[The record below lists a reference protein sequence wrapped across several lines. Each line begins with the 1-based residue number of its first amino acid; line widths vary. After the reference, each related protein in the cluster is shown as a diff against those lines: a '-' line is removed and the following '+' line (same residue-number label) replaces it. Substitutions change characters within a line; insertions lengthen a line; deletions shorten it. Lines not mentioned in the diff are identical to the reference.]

1 MLHAPPGGSTHR
13 GRKSGKPPRRS
24 SRDESGSILVL
35 FSIFL
40 TLFLLCCAIVIDV
53 GYWWANG
60 KKAQIAADSCALAAA
75 RELPQTISRTECTYG
90 TPSQDYVLVNIPPQ
104 ADPDK
109 GAAHLSTTVISPY
122 KGDISRVEATVELRV
137 KTFFGRIVGLDWI
150 DLTRR
155 AVAEKLVGESD
166 WAIYSHD
173 FFGCDAGEGLEFD
186 GGAGISV
193 NGRIHSNAR
202 YHVNSGSPLSGDQ
215 FWAKKGTLDKT
226 KCVASLDPEPE
237 GAAYGSG
244 PEPRDFLPEDWVF
257 EPWPAWY
264 TPAQFNWP
272 QCSGANFSARQINIK
287 GDKVELKG
295 KTFGGGDQ
303 DINYSGNI
311 PSGTYCATEQLTT
324 SDTLKGTVTLLS
336 PQLTIGGANLDL
348 SPYQNNVLF
357 FSIPNWNSNWA
368 PDTATNNDGTFPTG
382 QPLTCTNPNLE
393 MILNANTVKWAGT
406 IFNPCGRVAVNSAKG
421 VGGNPAL
428 VGTIL
433 GFKVKVNQND
443 FNMVG
448 KDDFGGSINLAL
460 YE

>member
-1 MLHAPPGGSTHR
+1 MHAPPGGSADR
-13 GRKSGKPPRRS
+13 GRKSGQSRRGRT
-24 SRDESGSILVL
+24 RDESGSILVL

-40 TLFLLCCAIVIDV
+40 TLFLLCCAIVVDV

-75 RELPQTISRTECTYG
+75 RELPQTINRIECTYG
-90 TPSQDYVLVNIPPQ
+90 TPSQDYVLVNIPGQ

-109 GAAHLSTTVISPY
+109 GALHLSTSVISPY
-122 KGDISRVEATVELRV
+122 KGNISRVEATVKLRV
-137 KTFFGRIVGLDWI
+137 RTFFGRIVGLNSVDV
-150 DLTRR
+150 TRR
-155 AVAEKLVGESD
+155 AVAEKLVGEGD

-186 GGAGISV
+186 GGAGISI

-202 YHVNSGSPLSGDQ
+202 YHVNSGNPESGDQ
-215 FWAKKGTLDKT
+215 FWAKKGTLDKS
-226 KCVASLDPEPE
+226 KCVASLDPEPQ
-237 GAAYGSG
+237 GAAYGNG

-264 TPAQFNWP
+264 TPSQFGWP

-287 GDKVELKG
+287 GDKIELKG

-311 PSGTYCATEQLTT
+311 PSGTYCATEKLST

-336 PQLTIGGANLDL
+336 PQLNIGGANLDL
-348 SPYQNNVLF
+348 SPFQNNVLF
-357 FSIPNWNSNWA
+357 FSVPNWGSNWA
-368 PDTATNNDGTFPTG
+368 ADTNTANDGTFPSG
-382 QPLTCTNPNLE
+382 QPLTCTNPNIE
-393 MILNANTVKWAGT
+393 MILNAGTVKWAGT
-406 IFNPCGRVAVNSAKG
+406 IFNPCGRVAVNSGKG
-421 VGGNPAL
+421 VGGDPAL

-443 FNMVG
+443 FNMIG
-448 KDDFGGSINLAL
+448 KDDFGGNINLAL